1 MQKEPDQGKAADMIG
16 ADDEMVDLKTRCVPL
31 LFDCPVRASGK
42 GCPFAEVRDRD
53 VVDRVN
59 WLKAKPAHELRAI
72 LKHHSSCMERGQKRA

>member
-1 MQKEPDQGKAADMIG
+1 MIG
-16 ADDEMVDLKTRCVPL
+16 IDDEMMEMKSHCVPM
-31 LFDCPVRASGK
+31 LFDCPVRTISAD
-42 GCPFAEVRDRD
+42 CPFADIREWD